1 MTTKLTTALIMADE
15 LVDALR
21 DALAVADPVSSII
34 LIQQI
39 EAACII
45 RSALGVLDSAI
56 GERGAL

>member
-15 LVDALR
+15 LVAALR

-39 EAACII
+39 ETACII